1 MFSPIASARIS
12 NKRSYDD
19 LQQQSDSSTACSP
32 TVAGKWTV
40 EEEQFAWKLINEFEM
55 GLLSKL
61 IVEVAG
67 FIAY

>member
-1 MFSPIASARIS
+1 MFSPIASSRIN

-19 LQQQSDSSTACSP
+19 LQQQADSSTAACSP

-61 IVEVAG
+61 IR
-67 FIAY
+67 